1 MSALSISTG
10 LIATIGVAFLCLM
23 PVPNDN
29 IFGSF
34 DSTYSTHEIRA
45 NLKSLDLD
53 IVSMDENLNH
63 VVVANPKGD
72 ASSRLKKAGAHFVL
86 KAKFAQFC
94 SDLTPSSSSQKRSF

>member
-1 MSALSISTG
+1 MTAISISSG
-10 LIATIGVAFLCLM
+10 VVATLGVALLCLM

-34 DSTYSTHEIRA
+34 DSNYSTHEIRA
-45 NLKSLDLD
+45 NLKSLNLD
-53 IVSMDENLNH
+53 IVSIDENLNH
-63 VVVANPKGD
+63 VIVANPKGD